1 MTSQY
6 NGQTLDSYFGPQQQ
20 SPIGAA
26 SDPVLAAI
34 QGMGQQMQAVAGAV
48 ATLQSEM
55 QQLRSQGLPISKDMQ
70 SRLDTV
76 VEQFESLQEQE
87 EERRLATMTQDEVI
101 EYWKAKAEGGSSSSS
116 SSGGGQQQNDQ
127 DLAAGV
133 HTQGPLKDLAEDE
146 YSRTV
151 LPQLLAY
158 AQEQGISLSVAH
170 LAALDTRDV
179 RADDNGAIQWG
190 PWITQWAFPS
200 IRQWGDEARQA
211 DEPSPA
217 RQQAGVLQAMTGRP
231 AAPGGRGE
239 PDFFKSSQDDLIA
252 YAQSTRRR

>member
-6 NGQTLDSYFGPQQQ
+6 NGQTMESYFGPQQQ

-26 SDPVLAAI
+26 ADPILQAI
-34 QGMGQQMQAVAGAV
+34 QGMGQQVQAVAGAV
-48 ATLQSEM
+48 ATLQAEM
-55 QQLRSQGLPISKDMQ
+55 QQLRSQGLPISRDMQ

-101 EYWKAKAEGGSSSSS
+101 EYWKTKAEGGN
-116 SSGGGQQQNDQ
+116 G
-127 DLAAGV
+127 AAGEQGEEPAGGV
-133 HTQGPLKDLAEDE
+133 HTQGPLKDLAESE
-146 YSRTV
+146 YTRTV

-158 AQEQGISLSVAH
+158 AQEQGIALTQAH
-170 LAALDTRDV
+170 LSALDTRDV
-179 RADDNGAIQWG
+179 GADANGAIQWG

-200 IRQWGDEARQA
+200 IRNWGNEARQA

-217 RQQAGVLQAMTGRP
+217 RQQAGVLQAMAGRP

-239 PDFFKSSQDDLIA
+239 PDFFKASQDDLIA